1 MITYVQGDATRGRG
15 NGSKVIAHVCNVE
28 GGWGAGFVLALSRAW
43 RTPEREYRKWHK
55 QGSILDE
62 RKALSNDTVMMP
74 FELGQVQT
82 LLVDAEPT
90 YVCNMLA
97 QKGYGPKGK
106 NQHRSPE
113 DEDSYVPLQYD
124 ALEAC
129 LTKLADQARLLHATL
144 HMPRIGC
151 ALAGGRWSLVEP
163 ILQRTLDGL
172 SVTVYDHGPFNP

>member
-1 MITYVQGDATRGRG
+1 MPIQFQRGDATDPTSSGIQ
-15 NGSKVIAHVCNVE
+15 VISHVVNTE
-28 GGWGAGFVLALSRAW
+28 GGWGAGFVLAVSRRWKA
-43 RTPEREYRKWHK
+43 PEREYRKWHQK
-55 QGSILDE
+55 GQTFNPDGEITNF
-62 RKALSNDTVMMP
+62 K
-74 FELGQVQT
+74 LGHIQMVQVEHS
-82 LLVDAEPT
+82 V

-163 ILQRTLDGL
+163 ILQRTLEGL
-172 SVTVYDHGPFNP
+172 SVTVYDYGPYNP